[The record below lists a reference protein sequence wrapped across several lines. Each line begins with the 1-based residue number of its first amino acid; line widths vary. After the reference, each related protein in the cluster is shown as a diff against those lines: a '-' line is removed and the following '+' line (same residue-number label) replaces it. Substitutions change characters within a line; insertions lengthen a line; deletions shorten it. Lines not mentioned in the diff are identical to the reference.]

1 MKKYVCS
8 VCGYIYD
15 EAAGLPSSGIA
26 PGTLWEALPPD
37 WVCPL
42 CGASKSEFTEL
53 SEKPAASAAVSP
65 SRAQKAETEEL
76 QEFSPA
82 FLSAILS
89 NLARGCEKQYLDRES
104 RLFGQLADYFQSR
117 TAEATESTA
126 ASLVADIGAD
136 LADGYPLARSMAEAA
151 GDRGALRAIVW
162 NEKVTRMLNS
172 LLNRYEKEGEAA
184 FEGKRIFMCTVCG
197 FVYVGE
203 QPPELCPV
211 CKVPS
216 WKFKEIERRRSA

>member
-8 VCGYIYD
+8 ICGFIYD

-26 PGTLWEALPPD
+26 PGTRWEALPPD

-42 CGASKSEFTEL
+42 CGASKSEFTVL
-53 SEKPAASAAVSP
+53 SEKASPSAAV
-65 SRAQKAETEEL
+65 RAAQPQEAEEL

-82 FLSAILS
+82 FLSAVMS
-89 NLARGCEKQYLDRES
+89 NLARGCEKQYLSRES
-104 RLFGQLADYFQSR
+104 QLFAQLADYFQSR
-117 TAEATESTA
+117 AAEAGENTAE
-126 ASLVADIGAD
+126 SLLSDISND
-136 LADGYPLARSMAEAA
+136 LENGYPLAHGLAEDVH
-151 GDRGALRAIVW
+151 DRGALRALVW

-172 LLNRYEKEGEAA
+172 LLSRYEKEGESA

-197 FVYVGE
+197 FVYIGE